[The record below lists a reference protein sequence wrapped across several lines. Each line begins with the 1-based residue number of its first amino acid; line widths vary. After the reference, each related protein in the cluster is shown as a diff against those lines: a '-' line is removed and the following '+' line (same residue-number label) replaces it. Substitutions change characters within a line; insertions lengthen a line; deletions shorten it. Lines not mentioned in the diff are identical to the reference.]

1 MTGYLTDFGRPRG
14 TVPPRAAL
22 RGDAPSIDLSGA
34 WRFRYAL
41 SAGTHTDAFWAT
53 DYDDSGWDILPV
65 PSSWPMHGYGRPAYT
80 NVTYPFP
87 VDPPHVPD
95 ENPTGDH
102 RRLFDVPASWAG
114 QRVLL
119 RFAGVD
125 SCGRVWVNGAEVGV
139 TQGSRLTH
147 EFDVTA
153 HLRPGAANV
162 VAVRVHQWSAGS
174 YLEDQDMWWLPGIFR
189 EVTLEVRPA
198 GGIDD
203 LFVHAGYDHVT
214 GRGTLRVD
222 GPSGALFSVPDLG
235 LLGVPVNTDH
245 VVDAVS
251 PWTPETPR
259 LYALEVA
266 TEAETVRMRIGF
278 RTVAVVDGLLT
289 GNGQRIFF
297 RGVNRHEFHPDLGR
311 VVPLDVVRA
320 ELLLMKAHHVNAIR
334 TSHYPPHPA
343 VLDLCDELGFWV
355 IVENDLETHGF
366 EQIGWRGNP
375 TDDPRWTDA
384 CVDRMR
390 RTVERDKNHP
400 CVVMWSLGNEAGV
413 GRNIA
418 AMAAVARDRPLHYE
432 GDPSSAHVDVHSRMY
447 ATPDEVA
454 AIGAAPSGLPFILCE
469 YAHAMGNGPGGLAT
483 YRELFE
489 TYPRC
494 QGGFVWEWI
503 DHGIRRGDHFAYG
516 GDFGEPVHDG
526 NFVIDGLVFP
536 DRTPSPGLTELGA
549 VFAPVRLLPGPDG
562 TLTVRNG
569 YDHRDLSGIALDW
582 TLTLAGESVDGGLLT
597 TPLLGPGESAPLAL
611 PTVPPGDGEAWL
623 TVTARS
629 TSTGAGLPAGSTV
642 GAGQVR
648 LRAAAPRP
656 RHTGR
661 RFAGAALGPA
671 LFRDGDLV
679 ALGGLALRGP
689 RLDIW
694 RAPIDNDEFGPDPLA
709 DRWRAAGLHRL
720 THRMLSVAAG
730 TEEYVVTSRVAPA
743 GSDRALLATYTWTAD
758 DEAVTL
764 ALHVEPVGEWTVPL
778 PRAGVS
784 LSIPGRCGQVEW
796 FGGGPGE
803 AYVDS
808 ATAALVGR
816 YRYTVDALQTPYVR
830 PQENGNRT
838 KVRWARLT
846 DLLDAGLEVLGHP
859 TFELT
864 ARRWSTAELTAARHT
879 NDLVPGQEI
888 HVHLDAGHHGLG
900 SAACGPPPTPDAWLP
915 AEPFDLIVTLR
926 PVS

>member
-1 MTGYLTDFGRPRG
+1 MTDYLTDFGRPRG

-22 RGDAPSIDLSGA
+22 HSDAPSIDLSGA
-34 WRFRYAL
+34 WRFRLNPTAT
-41 SAGTHTDAFWAT
+41 AGDDFWAAG
-53 DYDDSGWDILPV
+53 YDDAGWDTLPV
-65 PSSWPMHGYGRPAYT
+65 PSSWPMHGYGQPAYT

-87 VDPPHVPD
+87 IDPPHVPA

-102 RRLFDVPASWAG
+102 RRLFDVPAGWAG

-119 RFAGVD
+119 RFEGVD
-125 SCGRVWVNGAEVGV
+125 SCGRVFVNGAEVGV

-147 EFDVTA
+147 EFDVTE

-162 VAVRVHQWSAGS
+162 LAVRVHQWSAGS

-189 EVTLEVRPA
+189 AVTLRVRPA

-203 LFVHAGYDHVT
+203 VFAHASFDHLT

-222 GPSGALFSVPDLG
+222 APAGALLSVPALG
-235 LLGVPVNTDH
+235 LHDVAVNTEH
-245 VVDAVS
+245 ALDAVA
-251 PWTPETPR
+251 PWTPETPT
-259 LYALEVA
+259 LYAASVA
-266 TEAETVRMRIGF
+266 TASETVSLKVGF

-289 GNGQRIFF
+289 GNGRRIFF

-311 VVPLDVVRA
+311 VVPPDVVRA
-320 ELLLMKAHHVNAIR
+320 ELELMKAHHVNAIR
-334 TSHYPPHPA
+334 TSHYPPDA
-343 VLDLCDELGFWV
+343 ALLDLCDELGFWV
-355 IVENDLETHGF
+355 IVENDYETHGF

-384 CVDRMR
+384 LVDRMR

-413 GRNIA
+413 GRNLEP
-418 AMAAVARDRPLHYE
+418 MAEVARAIDPARPLHYE
-432 GDPSSAHVDVHSRMY
+432 GDPSSTHTDVYSRMY
-447 ATPDEVA
+447 RPPAEVA
-454 AIGAAPSGLPFILCE
+454 GIGAAPTGLPFVLCE
-469 YAHAMGNGPGGLAT
+469 YAHAMGNGPGLLTT

-494 QGGFVWEWI
+494 QGGFVWEWL

-549 VFAPVRLLPGPDG
+549 VFAPVRLFAGAG
-562 TLTVRNG
+562 GGLTVRNG
-569 YDHRDLSGIALDW
+569 YDHRDLTGVTLDW
-582 TLTLAGESVDGGLLT
+582 TVAVDGHTVESGQVDA
-597 TPLLGPGESAPLAL
+597 PALGPGESYPVDL
-611 PTVPPGDGEAWL
+611 PAAAATARPGEAWL
-623 TVTARS
+623 TVTARLA
-629 TSTGAGLPAGSTV
+629 GATV
-642 GAGQVR
+642 GAGQLR
-648 LRAAAPRP
+648 LHEARPRP
-656 RHTGR
+656 RRSGR
-661 RFAGAALGPA
+661 RFTGDTLGPA
-671 LFRDGDLV
+671 RFRAGDLV

-689 RLDIW
+689 RLDLW
-694 RAPIDNDEFGPDPLA
+694 RAPIDNDVRGADPVA

-720 THRMLSVAAG
+720 THRVVDLAASADA
-730 TEEYVVTSRVAPA
+730 YVVTSRVAPA
-743 GSDRALLATYTWTAD
+743 GTDRGFLATYTWTAD
-758 DEAVTL
+758 DDAATL
-764 ALHVEPVGEWTVPL
+764 ALHVEPEGEWDVPL

-784 LSIPGRCGQVEW
+784 LTVPGRLGAVEW

-808 ATAALVGR
+808 SAAALVGR
-816 YRYTVDALQTPYVR
+816 YRSTVDEMQTPYVR

-838 KVRWARLT
+838 GVREARLT
-846 DLLDAGLEVLGHP
+846 DPTGAGLEILGHP

-864 ARRWSTAELTAARHT
+864 ARRWSTAALTAATHT
-879 NDLVPGQEI
+879 GDLVPGRDI
-888 HVHLDAGHHGLG
+888 HVHLDHGHHGLG
-900 SAACGPPPTPDAWLP
+900 TAACGPPPAPEAWLR
-915 AEPFDLIVTLR
+915 AAPFDLVLTLR
-926 PVS
+926 AVLP